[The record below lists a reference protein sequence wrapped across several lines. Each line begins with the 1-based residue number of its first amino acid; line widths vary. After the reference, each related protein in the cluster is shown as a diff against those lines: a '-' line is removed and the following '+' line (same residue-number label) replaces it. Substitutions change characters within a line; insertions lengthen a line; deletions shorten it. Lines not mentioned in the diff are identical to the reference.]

1 MVKTHLT
8 RLIWT
13 NVNTIEVEEFG
24 GDPPLCHGG
33 AGFDGLL
40 APDKKLGSAREKA

>member
-1 MVKTHLT
+1 MKHLT

-24 GDPPLCHGG
+24 GDPPLCQGG
-33 AGFDGLL
+33 GGFDGLL